1 MKTFKQ
7 HINIKETLDGGHVGT
22 ADVASFEDGSI
33 GVHNIHDPEVL
44 KRVNAFL
51 GGTASK
57 EYINASHAVEEI
69 RNNLARIGLF
79 VPVQET
85 TGESGNF
92 TAEVKF
98 GGGRFGKDVD
108 GSDINDDGISHRKE
122 GGLKLQVEYETLK
135 TGMSKVYAKLV

>member
-7 HINIKETLDGGHVGT
+7 HINIKESLDGGHVGT
-22 ADVASFEDGSI
+22 ADAASFEDGSI

-108 GSDINDDGISHRKE
+108 GSDINDEVFLTK
-122 GGLKLQVEYETLK
+122 K
-135 TGMSKVYAKLV
+135 KVV